1 MNNNNNKPHKIFL
14 VDDHKLFSD
23 SLRMLIE
30 TTGLGIVT
38 AQASNG
44 VEFLKFLDK
53 NDLPDLVLM
62 DINMPSMDGIEA
74 TKEALQ
80 KWPEL
85 KILVVTM
92 HSEYDYY
99 QDMLLAGVKGFVL
112 KTASKSILEEAI
124 GRVLNG
130 ESYFS
135 QEFLRKIIVKMD
147 REKTNGA
154 PSLAEELGISPRE
167 MEVLKSICS
176 GLSTRE
182 IADKLFVSDKT
193 VNAHRNSLLKKTGS
207 RNTTALVLFAIKN
220 KLTSC

>member
-1 MNNNNNKPHKIFL
+1 MNTTTPKIIL

-23 SLRMLIE
+23 SLRLLIE
-30 TTGLGIVT
+30 TTGLGAVT

-44 VEFLKFLDK
+44 VEFMQVLDN

-62 DINMPSMDGIEA
+62 DINMPSMDGIKT
-74 TKEALQ
+74 TKEALK

-92 HSEYDYY
+92 HSEYEYY

-112 KTASKSILEEAI
+112 KTASKSVLEEAI
-124 GRVLNG
+124 VKVLNG

-135 QEFLRKIIVKMD
+135 QEFLRKIIVKLD
-147 REKTNGA
+147 REKNERT

-176 GLSTRE
+176 GLSTQE

-207 RNTTALVLFAIKN
+207 RNTTALVLYAIKN
-220 KLTSC
+220 KLTNC